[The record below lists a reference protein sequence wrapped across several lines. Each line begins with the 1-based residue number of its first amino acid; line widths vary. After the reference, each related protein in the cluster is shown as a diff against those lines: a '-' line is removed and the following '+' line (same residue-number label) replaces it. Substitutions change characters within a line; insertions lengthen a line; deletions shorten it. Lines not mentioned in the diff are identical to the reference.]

1 MCLFNSFLTHKFIF
15 NVHWPFVWFS
25 HNSDLDNQLKLV
37 RVQCNF
43 TACIHSVKCTVN
55 TTNGLHGKVKRREL
69 WRLVLYVIC
78 PACWHVYPG
87 AWRGVTQA
95 DVTGNECWCEH
106 CPLELSTNLHEV
118 SKCLPTRVFSLFKTV
133 NSRQWVDL
141 NLGRLSAK
149 IINNGRFVSL
159 VILSMIL
166 KATVG
171 YYLCIPISCL
181 LMLIVKVLVGAFSKE
196 NAL

>member
-1 MCLFNSFLTHKFIF
+1 M
-15 NVHWPFVWFS
+15 
-25 HNSDLDNQLKLV
+25 QLHS
-37 RVQCNF
+37 
-43 TACIHSVKCTVN
+43 CIHSVKCTVKVSIR
-55 TTNGLHGKVKRREL
+55 LHGKVKPREL
-69 WRLVLYVIC
+69 WRLVLYVICPDC

-106 CPLELSTNLHEV
+106 CPLEPSTNLHEV
-118 SKCLPTRVFSLFKTV
+118 LKCLPTRVFSLFKTV
-133 NSRQWVDL
+133 NSRQWVDF

-159 VILSMIL
+159 VILLMIL

-181 LMLIVKVLVGAFSKE
+181 RMLIVKVLVGAFSKE
-196 NAL
+196 SAL

>member
-1 MCLFNSFLTHKFIF
+1 MHSF
-15 NVHWPFVWFS
+15 
-25 HNSDLDNQLKLV
+25 
-37 RVQCNF
+37 CN
-43 TACIHSVKCTVN
+43 VKCTVN
-55 TTNGLHGKVKRREL
+55 TANALHGKVKRREL

-106 CPLELSTNLHEV
+106 CPLELSTNLHEG

-196 NAL
+196 SAL